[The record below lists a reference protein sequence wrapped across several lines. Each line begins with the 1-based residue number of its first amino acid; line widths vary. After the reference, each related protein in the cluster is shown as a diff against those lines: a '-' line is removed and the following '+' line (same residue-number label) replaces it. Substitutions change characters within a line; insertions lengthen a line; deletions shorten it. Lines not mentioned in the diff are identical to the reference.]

1 MAEIKR
7 LINTFI
13 THMKKIGWDVAL
25 NERQD
30 NDIPKT
36 LTDRYANIPQ
46 EWVEFVGSVKHMVS
60 PDETTWVLGAEDFEV
75 QGDKAFQWN
84 EWELMSLE
92 SAGNDAEWKRSIG
105 KFWNQH
111 LPIVMSVK
119 GGYSYYAICIEDGSV
134 VRGAAPEFEECET
147 VASSFLVFM
156 ENIIQFEI
164 TI

>member
-1 MAEIKR
+1 M
-7 LINTFI
+7 INAFV
-13 THMKKIGWDVAL
+13 THMKEIGWDIVL
-25 NERQD
+25 NEKQD

-46 EWVEFVGSVKHMVS
+46 EWLEYVKSVKHMVS

-92 SAGNDAEWKRSIG
+92 SAGNDEEWKRSIG

-111 LPIVMSVK
+111 LPDCHVRKRRVFLLCDLH
-119 GGYSYYAICIEDGSV
+119 GGWFRCAGSRAGV
-134 VRGAAPEFEECET
+134 
-147 VASSFLVFM
+147 
-156 ENIIQFEI
+156 
-164 TI
+164 